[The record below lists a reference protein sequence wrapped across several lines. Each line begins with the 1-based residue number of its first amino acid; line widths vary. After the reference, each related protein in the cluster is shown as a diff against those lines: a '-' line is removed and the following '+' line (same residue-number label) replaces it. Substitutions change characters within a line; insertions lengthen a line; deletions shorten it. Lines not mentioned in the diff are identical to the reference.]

1 MVSGTRFLASLW
13 SEWSEEIVCRAR
25 FRDLALAGLLSL
37 RVAERC
43 EVRVREALRFRTSPC
58 LYHGDILGNW
68 SNVLVDIHG
77 RVCSLLDW
85 EFGGSGAALEQEIAS
100 VLYCFHRDGTPLAER
115 EVYLQAILRGFN
127 VSPVEYLESL
137 RARVNAFVILHAAK
151 AINRLF
157 PHPEAPVLIG
167 QERENRLRF
176 ARRAR
181 SLMEQLAFE

>member
-1 MVSGTRFLASLW
+1 MVSGTRFLASSW

-25 FRDLALAGLLSL
+25 FRDLALAGLLSP

-68 SNVLVDIHG
+68 SNVLVDVHG
-77 RVCSLLDW
+77 RVCSLLD
-85 EFGGSGAALEQEIAS
+85 S
-100 VLYCFHRDGTPLAER
+100 
-115 EVYLQAILRGFN
+115 LRGK
-127 VSPVEYLESL
+127 
-137 RARVNAFVILHAAK
+137 VNAFVILHAAK

-157 PHPEAPVLIG
+157 PQPDTPMLIG